1 MKSNY
6 SSYVANY
13 KALQTSKR
21 LRDSKVLKQVKQF
34 DARLKKLKSKLKKL
48 ISVKRT
54 SKSNSLSIKQFG
66 RKERTTSVSDAGG
79 KLISPDADMEVYLSK
94 NIDDEVGTDQAYSDK
109 IKTSNEV
116 DGSSVSTSEEGDMV
130 LNPVKDEKDID
141 FTQENS
147 KEVYKKEI
155 VTDSNIAQA
164 VPGIV
169 LFSQSKNVV

>member
-1 MKSNY
+1 
-6 SSYVANY
+6 
-13 KALQTSKR
+13 
-21 LRDSKVLKQVKQF
+21 
-34 DARLKKLKSKLKKL
+34 
-48 ISVKRT
+48 
-54 SKSNSLSIKQFG
+54 
-66 RKERTTSVSDAGG
+66 
-79 KLISPDADMEVYLSK
+79 MEVYLSK